1 MKDKI
6 SSDIKIMVR
15 LLKSKIES
23 LEAIFLVGGFGRDE
37 GSIMVHEGNVHVIN
51 DYDLVVI
58 TSRSCKKNTIYELRR
73 ILEKELS
80 IRQVDITVYNK
91 KQLKNM
97 AFTMYSY
104 DLKYASKTIYG
115 NEKILDLIPNMDK
128 SKMPILEAI
137 RPLLLFPVSLLQAR
151 PKSAN
156 LSNIDLFWSYQQISK
171 SILGWSTAMLIEKGL
186 YDPLYSKRFELFE
199 NTFKNQKSICNLV
212 KKATSFKLQPV
223 FNPIEKEKIN
233 EFWLEATNAH
243 LEVAEAILCKSYSTN
258 DKSLTAFSRAYKRSL
273 RNIIKYIFSSLTGID
288 KKSIIN
294 IEIGQLFL
302 CKSLVVEDKIQSKK
316 FFKLA
321 KREADYISE
330 LPTEVSIEELIDSF
344 LINNPN
350 SKNWH
355 EKGNKLSY

>member
-15 LLKSKIES
+15 LIKSKIES

-80 IRQVDITVYNK
+80 IRQVDITIYNI

-115 NEKILDLIPNMDK
+115 SEKILDLIPNMDK

-151 PKSAN
+151 PKSSD

-186 YDPLYSKRFELFE
+186 YDPLYSKRLELFE
-199 NTFKNQKSICNLV
+199 NTFKNQK
-212 KKATSFKLQPV
+212 V
-223 FNPIEKEKIN
+223 FVI
-233 EFWLEATNAH
+233 
-243 LEVAEAILCKSYSTN
+243 
-258 DKSLTAFSRAYKRSL
+258 
-273 RNIIKYIFSSLTGID
+273 
-288 KKSIIN
+288 
-294 IEIGQLFL
+294 
-302 CKSLVVEDKIQSKK
+302 
-316 FFKLA
+316 
-321 KREADYISE
+321 
-330 LPTEVSIEELIDSF
+330 
-344 LINNPN
+344 
-350 SKNWH
+350 
-355 EKGNKLSY
+355 